1 MKSPYQLSHSPQPQ
15 LPAVLDGFAKQILVR
30 AMKDNQM
37 TYADLSKKLEE
48 LGIFETPD
56 QLNRKVNRQRFKA
69 SFWLACL
76 IALGV
81 TGVRFH
87 PEQAKM
93 GLDQSQAPR

>member
-1 MKSPYQLSHSPQPQ
+1 MQVALE
-15 LPAVLDGFAKQILVR
+15 GFAKQILVK
-30 AMKDNQM
+30 AMSDKQV
-37 TYADLSKKLEE
+37 TYADLSKKLEG

-81 TGVRFH
+81 TGVRFY
-87 PEQAKM
+87 PDQAN
-93 GLDQSQAPR
+93 